1 MGCTYFYVN
10 INGDFSV
17 MSTLKFDNWYTS
29 TGHKR
34 QMIVQTV
41 QSVKTNIWSGTGSG
55 QTWIPTDFSASI
67 VPKSPTNKILLMATL
82 QLSSGYWELQGR
94 FTRNGTVI
102 GVGRRQAATSQ
113 CGFQCS
119 HYMNNYQ
126 DFWYPTTYSFLDN
139 PGTTSTVIYNLELNG
154 YGGNSVYINKIEA
167 DWDNNDYAGN
177 PISTITLLE
186 IQA

>member
-1 MGCTYFYVN
+1 
-10 INGDFSV
+10 

-29 TGHKR
+29 SGHKR

-41 QSVKTNIWSGTGSG
+41 QAVKKDVWVGTGSA
-55 QTWIPTDFSASI
+55 QTWIETDFSATI
-67 VPKSPTNKILLMATL
+67 TPKSSTNKILLMATL

-94 FTRNGTVI
+94 FKRNGTVI
-102 GVGRRQAATSQ
+102 GVGRRQAVISQ
-113 CGFQCS
+113 CGFHCS
-119 HYMNNYQ
+119 HYMMNYQ
-126 DFWYPTTYSFLDN
+126 DLWYPTTYSFLDEPNTIN
-139 PGTTSTVIYNLELNG
+139 PVRYTLDLNG

-167 DWDNNDYAGN
+167 DWDNSDYAGT